1 MERGGKRNR
10 EGSKLVP
17 ALCRVYFDLREWH
30 AIKLITFGGG
40 REGSKEEVEEERRR
54 RKRVIQSRSDPSHT
68 YPHHQLP
75 FQGVLLCSG
84 TGCQLTSLSLCRIVA
99 ACPSQPRSPLVDSFE
114 EHGRYEPCSS
124 TPATAVPPGPVHPS
138 PCDLTRFTSVT

>member
-1 MERGGKRNR
+1 MERGGKRKR

-54 RKRVIQSRSDPSHT
+54 RKRVIQIKAEAIPLSHLPAPPTPIPRSPALFRHRLSIN
-68 YPHHQLP
+68 
-75 FQGVLLCSG
+75 F
-84 TGCQLTSLSLCRIVA
+84 SLSLSNRGRVPVTASVAPCRQLRRTWTI
-99 ACPSQPRSPLVDSFE
+99 
-114 EHGRYEPCSS
+114 
-124 TPATAVPPGPVHPS
+124 
-138 PCDLTRFTSVT
+138 